1 MTVLPPQSPW
11 RTGDDARDLLG
22 AYALD
27 AVDDVERARVERL
40 LREDADAAAEAAS
53 FRETASRLAVA
64 VAATPPPALRARV
77 LAEVARTRQEAP
89 SAVRPAA
96 DRRRAGAR
104 PVRLLAAACGVLL
117 VGCLGLGA
125 ALVGQDDPA
134 PSLVATGELAGGT
147 AAVLQVDDR
156 YVVVG
161 EGLEDLPADR
171 VYQLWA
177 LDTAAAEPVP
187 VPAGF
192 LAPAEG
198 GGLSADLED
207 WRAGDTL
214 AVTEE
219 PAGGSPA
226 PTGDILTTV
235 AT

>member
-89 SAVRPAA
+89 SAVRPA

-104 PVRLLAAACGVLL
+104 SVRLLAAACGVLL

-134 PSLVATGELAGGT
+134 PALVATGELAGGT

-177 LDTAAAEPVP
+177 VSGPDAAP

-219 PAGGSPA
+219 PTGGSPA
-226 PTGDILTTV
+226 PTGEILTTV